1 MNVRAT
7 SVKMEEHAGDLLRT
21 MYACVH
27 STTLALPVQNVRKVV
42 ALYPDSPPTKSL
54 STRLE

>member
-27 STTLALPVQNVRKVV
+27 STTLALPVQNVRMVV
-42 ALYPDSPPTKSL
+42 ALHPGSLPTKSL
-54 STRLE
+54 GTRLE